1 MEMFIIGTRGGKG
14 SGGVLTAN
22 AALVGDFEVG
32 ADAGL
37 GRITAADGERPGCD
51 ANGEDGSSDNEG

>member
-1 MEMFIIGTRGGKG
+1 M
-14 SGGVLTAN
+14 LTAN
-22 AALVGDFEVG
+22 AALVGDLEVR

-37 GRITAADGERPGCD
+37 GRIIADGDRAGCD